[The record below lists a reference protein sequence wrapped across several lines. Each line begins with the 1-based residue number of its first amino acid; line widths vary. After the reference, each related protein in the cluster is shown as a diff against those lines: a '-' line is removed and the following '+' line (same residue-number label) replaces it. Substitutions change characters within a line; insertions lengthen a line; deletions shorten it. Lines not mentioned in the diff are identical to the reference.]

1 MSFKLN
7 KTLGKSLYYLFNII
21 MSFLFIAP
29 LLWMVVSSLKPEN
42 RIFADLSSFNAFLPL
57 DFTFENYFKAFK
69 RIPMMKYLFNSIFY
83 VTVIVISG
91 LVVNSICGYAL
102 AKLHF
107 KGRDFIL
114 TVIIVLIIVP
124 FESIILPL
132 YLIVNSFRWV
142 NTWYAL
148 IVPFIA
154 NCFSIFMFRQFF
166 VDIPNEL
173 LEAAAIDGASPMKTF
188 ITIVIPASYPVF
200 ATVFILDYVSHW
212 GDFMWPILVSTGES
226 MRNIQLGIQTFF
238 TLPPIYYGQ
247 IMATLTVTTLPMVL
261 LFLFFQKYYVQ
272 GITSTGIKG

>member
-247 IMATLTVTTLPMVL
+247 IMATLTVTTLPMAL

>member
-1 MSFKLN
+1 
-7 KTLGKSLYYLFNII
+7 

-247 IMATLTVTTLPMVL
+247 IMATLTVTTLPMAL